1 MFRFI
6 LSAVSVV
13 IVGGCNNTFS
23 LKSEI
28 QRPAEKSLALCAL
41 ERSRALCAL
50 ERRSRALCAPCAS
63 SFPFPS
69 SSSLPNSSNERKQ
82 SLRSKAPSPTSSK
95 INSNQKKTFEALSSF
110 VTQQKTT
117 PCSFSNSTRE

>member
-28 QRPAEKSLALCAL
+28 QRPAEKS
-41 ERSRALCAL
+41 RG
-50 ERRSRALCAPCAS
+50 LCAPCAS

-82 SLRSKAPSPTSSK
+82 SLRIKAPSPTSSK